1 MNTHS
6 VVSTSLDD
14 PLYYLYNAKQVIN
27 LCLSLYNGLL
37 LPQEVELLERFLSS
51 EEPTQALLIRMVMRK
66 GTSFRIDNLKYDE
79 VPNQAEA
86 IQMLVE
92 AGLVD
97 DQPCLSIETLCDL
110 CKKNE
115 CLQLAKQLLP
125 EPHFPASIRKS
136 DLVAELSESFG
147 DEPAQPLNIWWSDT
161 PFQVVEL
168 KCNDLFD
175 RLRLM
180 FFGNLH
186 QTWSEFVLTELGLQ
200 QFEPVP
206 LTAES
211 RPFQNRA
218 EVNLYLRLHKLQEQ
232 VAAGQS
238 IELICESLPT
248 PVDCD
253 WLNYRRQ
260 KMLFELGREAERQQ
274 LIDLALDLY
283 EQSQDYEAQLR
294 TLRILEK
301 REQPEFVFQLAN
313 KAYEQIPQPEIRT
326 GLKRIKQ
333 RCARKAGLDYVA
345 VKDKKVPTNL
355 LVLTKPTEI
364 RVEQAVIDALSND
377 NTQLFHVENRLFT
390 GLFALLF
397 WPALYAPVRGAF
409 FNPFQS
415 GPADLYRPGFGD
427 TRRDLLDQ
435 GFALL
440 QSKGNQSGEYREII
454 LTRLVQ
460 KQGIS
465 CPLIHWPSLTTDLV
479 KSALAIIPA
488 EHLSAIFHHLLLDLR
503 HHRRGLPDLIEL
515 NHSNG
520 QYRLI
525 EVKGPRDRLQD
536 HQRLWIQAMLEH
548 DIPVSVLN
556 VAWSEG

>member
-1 MNTHS
+1 MVILS
-6 VVSTSLDD
+6 IPLDE
-14 PLYYLYNAKQVIN
+14 PLYYLYNAQQVIQ
-27 LCLSLYNGLL
+27 LCLNQFDDLLSPEEAEILGSLLS
-37 LPQEVELLERFLSS
+37 LE
-51 EEPTQALLIRMVMRK
+51 ETTQALLIRMVTRK
-66 GTSFRIDNLKYDE
+66 GISFRTDNLKYDE
-79 VPNQAEA
+79 IPDQAEA
-86 IQMLVE
+86 IQML
-92 AGLVD
+92 AATDLVD
-97 DQPCLSIETLCDL
+97 DQPFLSIKTLCDL

-125 EPHFPASIRKS
+125 ESHFPASARKS
-136 DLVAELSESFG
+136 DLVAELSESFC
-147 DEPAQPLNIWWSDT
+147 DEPAKPLKSWWPDA
-161 PFQVVEL
+161 PFKVIQL

-200 QFEPVP
+200 KFESVH

-211 RPFQNRA
+211 RPFQNRT
-218 EVNLYLRLHKLQEQ
+218 EVDLYLRLHRLQEQ
-232 VAAGQS
+232 AAAGQS
-238 IELICESLPT
+238 IELLCGSLPT
-248 PVDCD
+248 PVDCH

-260 KMLFELGREAERQQ
+260 RVLFELGREAERQR

-301 REQPEFVFQLAN
+301 REQPELVFQLAD
-313 KAYEQIPQPEIRT
+313 KAYERIPQPEIKT

-333 RCARKAGLDYVA
+333 RCARKAGLDYVTG
-345 VKDKKVPTNL
+345 KDQKVPTNS
-355 LVLTKPTEI
+355 LVLQKNTEI
-364 RVEQAVIDALSND
+364 RVEQVVIDALSND
-377 NTQLFHVENRLFT
+377 DTQLFHVENRLFT

-409 FNPFQS
+409 FSPFQS
-415 GPADLYRPGFGD
+415 GPADLYRPSFGD
-427 TRRDLLDQ
+427 TRRESLDQ

-440 QSKGNQSGEYREII
+440 QSSGEYREII
-454 LTRLVQ
+454 LARLEQ
-460 KQGIS
+460 KYGIS
-465 CPLIHWPSLTTDLV
+465 CPLIHWPSLPADLV
-479 KSALAIIPA
+479 KSALTIIPA
-488 EHLSAIFHHLLLDLR
+488 EHLSAIFRHLLLDLR

-525 EVKGPRDRLQD
+525 EVKGPGDRLQD

-556 VAWSEG
+556 VAWNEGEI

>member
-1 MNTHS
+1 MKIS
-6 VVSTSLDD
+6 STSLDD

-97 DQPCLSIETLCDL
+97 DQPYLSIETLCDL

-115 CLQLAKQLLP
+115 CLQLTKQLLP
-125 EPHFPASIRKS
+125 ESHFPASIRKS
-136 DLVAELSESFG
+136 DLVAELSGSFG
-147 DEPAQPLNIWWSDT
+147 GESAKPLNIWWPDA

-200 QFEPVP
+200 QFESVP

-218 EVNLYLRLHKLQEQ
+218 EVDLYLRLHQLKEQ

-260 KMLFELGREAERQQ
+260 KVLFELGREAERQQ

-301 REQPEFVFQLAN
+301 REQPELVFQLAD
-313 KAYEQIPQPEIRT
+313 KAFERIPQPEIRT

-333 RCARKAGLDYVA
+333 RCSRKAGLDYVA

-355 LVLTKPTEI
+355 LVLPKPTEI

-377 NTQLFHVENRLFT
+377 GTQLFHVENRLFT

-427 TRRDLLDQ
+427 TRRKLLDQ

-454 LTRLVQ
+454 LTRLEQ
-460 KQGIS
+460 KQAIS
-465 CPLIHWPSLTTDLV
+465 CPLIHWPSLPVDLV

-488 EHLSAIFHHLLLDLR
+488 EHLSAIFRHLLLDLR

-515 NHSNG
+515 NHSKG

-525 EVKGPRDRLQD
+525 EVKGPGDRLQD
-536 HQRLWIQAMLEH
+536 HQHLWIQAMLEH

-556 VAWSEG
+556 VAWNEG